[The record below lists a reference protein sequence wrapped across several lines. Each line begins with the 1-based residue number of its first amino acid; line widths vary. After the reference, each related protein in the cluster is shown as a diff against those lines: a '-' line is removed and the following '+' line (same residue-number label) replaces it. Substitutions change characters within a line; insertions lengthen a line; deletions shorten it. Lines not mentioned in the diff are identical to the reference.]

1 MSEIIESLAGI
12 QAYFYI
18 FADEIFFSREMNQKR
33 YMLGTSCKSTF
44 LPVFVFY
51 QDFLNGSLETGG
63 IFPAL
68 FLYQGKK
75 TV

>member
-1 MSEIIESLAGI
+1 
-12 QAYFYI
+12 
-18 FADEIFFSREMNQKR
+18 
-33 YMLGTSCKSTF
+33 MLGTASKSAF

-68 FLYQGKK
+68 FLY
-75 TV
+75 